1 MYIDV
6 TLKEHSLAI
15 RDPLLLYTQLVEHLG
30 LDQVYLLENL
40 RTRSQPTVSGQ
51 IGYGRLLLVSVHEH
65 AIIIEGKP
73 NIVSFLAQHVFAHG
87 QLLNGRLTL
96 CGKDAAPWKVLR
108 ETQRAFRVGSDPEQ
122 QHFRFGFFG
131 YMGYESVHFVEELPW
146 NGQATDDYPI
156 MALGVYAHTIRFTAG
171 SETAQHCVSSSAF
184 WDSPAFELGV
194 MLPFDHAQPLAEPPS
209 PREIRFTSDEN
220 TYAEGVQKALHHI
233 AVGDIYQVQLGHS
246 ISIRSDITPL
256 EVYKRL
262 RARCASPYMYLA
274 FIGGRYLIGASPES
288 FITVR
293 DGVIAMRPLAGTAPR
308 GKTTEEDQSLCEQL
322 RSDPKEIA
330 EHIMLVDLC
339 RNDLSRIC
347 KSDSLAVEDLMTVEK
362 HSHVMHLVSHVC
374 AKPKDDVDV
383 YDLIQA
389 TFPAGTMTG
398 APKIRAME
406 IIADIE
412 TTRRH
417 AYAGAVGVMD
427 FGGYAVLALCI
438 RTAFFDG
445 NEYTIRASAGVVA
458 DSDPCREWKETLH
471 KMGSTYWAITGRELQ

>member
-1 MYIDV
+1 
-6 TLKEHSLAI
+6 
-15 RDPLLLYTQLVEHLG
+15 
-30 LDQVYLLENL
+30 
-40 RTRSQPTVSGQ
+40 
-51 IGYGRLLLVSVHEH
+51 
-65 AIIIEGKP
+65 
-73 NIVSFLAQHVFAHG
+73 
-87 QLLNGRLTL
+87 
-96 CGKDAAPWKVLR
+96 
-108 ETQRAFRVGSDPEQ
+108 
-122 QHFRFGFFG
+122 
-131 YMGYESVHFVEELPW
+131 
-146 NGQATDDYPI
+146 
-156 MALGVYAHTIRFTAG
+156 
-171 SETAQHCVSSSAF
+171 
-184 WDSPAFELGV
+184 
-194 MLPFDHAQPLAEPPS
+194 
-209 PREIRFTSDEN
+209 
-220 TYAEGVQKALHHI
+220 
-233 AVGDIYQVQLGHS
+233 
-246 ISIRSDITPL
+246 
-256 EVYKRL
+256 
-262 RARCASPYMYLA
+262 MYLA